1 MVLGCQQHFQSH
13 PVSVCGG
20 ADTDPSR
27 YGAVAEERIDLSIGE
42 VQELTDSV
50 SDIK

>member
-1 MVLGCQQHFQSH
+1 MLLRRQQHLQ
-13 PVSVCGG
+13 PDLVSVSGR
-20 ADTDPSR
+20 ADIDPPR
-27 YGAVAEERIDLSIGE
+27 YGAVAEERVDLGVGE